1 MSWGDTFGC
10 DTFVY
15 DPGKQSAND
24 FRTHANGN
32 PSLKNVNTVYLLAV
46 RSPLKK
52 MFNLIT
58 ICLGMAWTLTLVL
71 HKVLLLSTV
80 T

>member
-24 FRTHANGN
+24 LRTNANGN
-32 PSLKNVNTVYLLAV
+32 PSSKIVNTVYL
-46 RSPLKK
+46 
-52 MFNLIT
+52 
-58 ICLGMAWTLTLVL
+58 
-71 HKVLLLSTV
+71 
-80 T
+80 